1 MKHKLSS
8 LLPALFLP
16 LAVGGLAGYFTRS
29 AMSGYKLLKKPPFA
43 PPGWVFPVVWTIL
56 YLLMGY
62 ASWRIWKSSSPARWE
77 ALGEYVLTLAL
88 NFLWPLLFF
97 LGGWWLAALLVLHC
111 AVPAGGRPDPALCRH
126 RLESCPG
133 PGALSALAGGS
144 RVSQSGDLSAQP
156 LRKYVIFLYNILIC
170 INILPVSPKKPSK
183 QA

>member
-16 LAVGGLAGYFTRS
+16 LAVGGLAGYFTHS

-97 LGGWWLAALLVLHC
+97 LGGWWLAALLVLIVLLLLV
-111 AVPAGGRPDPALCRH
+111 ADLIRRSAAIDWKA
-126 RLESCPG
+126 
-133 PGALSALAGGS
+133 ALALVPYLLWLGVAGYLNLGIYLLN
-144 RVSQSGDLSAQP
+144 R
-156 LRKYVIFLYNILIC
+156 
-170 INILPVSPKKPSK
+170 
-183 QA
+183 

>member
-16 LAVGGLAGYFTRS
+16 LAVGGLAGYFTHS

-77 ALGEYVLTLAL
+77 ALGE
-88 NFLWPLLFF
+88 
-97 LGGWWLAALLVLHC
+97 
-111 AVPAGGRPDPALCRH
+111 
-126 RLESCPG
+126 
-133 PGALSALAGGS
+133 
-144 RVSQSGDLSAQP
+144 
-156 LRKYVIFLYNILIC
+156 
-170 INILPVSPKKPSK
+170 
-183 QA
+183 